1 MNNARQSESQK
12 KKYLTKRHTS
22 LEFTFKH
29 ARNAGFSN
37 FCSNTPREGKPRIQ
51 AKGVLL
57 GQSQINCMTKVH
69 ARFALQKSI
78 RYQYV
83 KRKAKQWLI

>member
-1 MNNARQSESQK
+1 
-12 KKYLTKRHTS
+12 LTKRHTS
-22 LEFTFKH
+22 LEFTFNH

-37 FCSNTPREGKPRIQ
+37 FCSNTPREGKPRSQ

-57 GQSQINCMTKVH
+57 GQSQINCMTKVN

-83 KRKAKQWLI
+83 KRKAEQWLI

>member
-1 MNNARQSESQK
+1 MPDSPTFAASHQVKE
-12 KKYLTKRHTS
+12 S
-22 LEFTFKH
+22 LEV
-29 ARNAGFSN
+29 NV
-37 FCSNTPREGKPRIQ
+37 
-51 AKGVLL
+51 KGVLL

-83 KRKAKQWLI
+83 KRKAEQWLI